1 MVRLLTPS
9 SALSLHIIWQMTE
22 SSNPAV
28 ATVVD
33 GYLRPAESV
42 TSGETTI
49 TVSCDYVEAS
59 ITVVLQ
65 VVN

>member
-1 MVRLLTPS
+1 MPTFVRSCSL
-9 SALSLHIIWQMTE
+9 LSLHIIWQMTE
-22 SSNPAV
+22 SSNPEV

-33 GYLRPAESV
+33 GYLRPADGV

-49 TVSCDYVEAS
+49 TVMCDYLEAS

>member
-1 MVRLLTPS
+1 
-9 SALSLHIIWQMTE
+9 MTE
-22 SSNPAV
+22 SSNPEV

-33 GYLRPAESV
+33 GYLRPADGV
-42 TSGETTI
+42 TSGETII
-49 TVSCDYVEAS
+49 TVMCDYLEAS